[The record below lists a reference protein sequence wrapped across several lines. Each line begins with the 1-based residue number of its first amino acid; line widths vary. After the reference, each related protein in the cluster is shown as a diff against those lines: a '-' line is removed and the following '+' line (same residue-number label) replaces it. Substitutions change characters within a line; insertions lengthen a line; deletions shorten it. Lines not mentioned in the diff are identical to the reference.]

1 MTIRKLLVFGATGT
15 QGHPVVEE
23 ALAAGLEVRA
33 ATRDVADARARLT
46 ASAELVRADLLDAVS
61 VTEAMAGCQAVFFHL
76 NHMPDTGEAQ
86 QTVDNVLTAARTHG
100 LERVVFTTSG
110 YCGSAMPSCT
120 FVDAARRLV
129 AQVLSSEVPAVVLQP
144 TLYLANLVWSH
155 IITEIRDFGRLRY
168 PPLPAERRLS
178 WTSTEDQ
185 GRIAVACLQA
195 DVAGE
200 AIDIASPEA
209 VTGPELCRYLAR
221 VYGREVH
228 FAPQSVE
235 AFANDLSYQTGSAH
249 SAQVISELYAAY
261 ARLDDGPRVDT
272 DALQQ
277 RLGIE
282 LMPVSRWVEDRLGY
296 LLSLYG

>member
-1 MTIRKLLVFGATGT
+1 MVNCITGICASGSRSLLCWLSGSSTEDGRMTVRKMLVFGATGT

-23 ALAAGLEVRA
+23 ALAAGRGVRA
-33 ATRDVADARARLT
+33 AARDVAAARARLT

-100 LERVVFTTSG
+100 LERVVVTTSG
-110 YCGSAMPSCT
+110 YCGSAMPSST

-235 AFANDLSYQTGSAH
+235 AFADRKSYMPGIAH
-249 SAQVISELYAAY
+249 SANVISKLYATD
-261 ARLDDGPRVDT
+261 ARLAHETR
-272 DALQQ
+272 
-277 RLGIE
+277 
-282 LMPVSRWVEDRLGY
+282 
-296 LLSLYG
+296 

>member
-33 ATRDVADARARLT
+33 VTRNVAAARARLT
-46 ASAELVRADLLDAVS
+46 PSAEFVRADLLDADS
-61 VTEAMAGCQAVFFHL
+61 VVDAMTGCQAVFFHL
-76 NHMPDTGEAQ
+76 NHMPDTDEAQ
-86 QTVDNVLTAARTHG
+86 QTVDNVLAAARAHE
-100 LERVVFTTSG
+100 LERMVFTTSG
-110 YCGSAMPSCT
+110 YCGSVMPSCA
-120 FVDAARRLV
+120 FVDAARRLT
-129 AQVLSSEVPAVVLQP
+129 AQVLSSGVPAVVLQP

-235 AFANDLSYQTGSAH
+235 AFANDLSYQTGNAH
-249 SAQVISELYAAY
+249 SARVISELYAAY
-261 ARLDDGPRVDT
+261 ARMDDGPRVDT